1 MKENLIEENKINI
14 ENEETISNEEN
25 LNMFYFSQT
34 DQIPNRIK
42 EDFKK
47 YQNFLLIFVNP
58 KSGSKQ
64 GLTVL
69 DHVNKYKLDSI
80 KNFNIMSFPVN
91 ISDSSLIKPPQEL
104 LDKENG
110 IDIINNNNISMK
122 SEIKFDPL
130 IPFSIIVFN
139 IINKEEMNL
148 GKKFIKKYLSDFPEF
163 KIKILIAGGDGTVL
177 GIVEDLNKENID
189 LNRCIFGSM
198 PFGTGNDLSHALG
211 FGSECTVGD
220 INNFQRVL
228 FTYLIGVESKIDIWE
243 LTLDMNK
250 ENGAIY
256 DVIKDGEK
264 LKEDKE
270 KNKILTFKKT
280 FVNYFSLGFD
290 ARVGFQFEQR
300 RTSSRCCNK
309 FVYAIEGAKRI
320 FCCKKNYGL
329 TQLLDGFLEGNNNI
343 NINNNNS
350 NTSENEINIITE
362 KSDSDLE
369 EVPNEPLPLLN
380 EKITD
385 EDINNINNN
394 KRFVFKTKKS
404 GQKDIIIKGNP
415 VSLICQNIDFYMGG
429 TRDIWGKTSHLG
441 IEQEEASKEDYREY
455 KRQVYENF
463 KKQAFDDK
471 KIEFLTFDNGFEFG
485 LERFARGLAKRVYQ
499 GPGPV
504 FLEFKKDPDD
514 TERVALTK
522 VYINCDGE
530 FYHLQN
536 PNEISVRLNENI
548 CNGQINILRNIKGL

>member
-14 ENEETISNEEN
+14 ENVETISDEEN

-80 KNFNIMSFPVN
+80 KNLNIMSFPVN

-122 SEIKFDPL
+122 SEIKFDPM

-139 IINKEEMNL
+139 IINKDEMNL

-343 NINNNNS
+343 NLNNTNNS
-350 NTSENEINIITE
+350 SDNDINILTE

-504 FLEFKKDPDD
+504 FLEFKKEPDD
-514 TERVALTK
+514 TERGALTK